1 MPGSKVRY
9 VSQVIENGIPK
20 LGASVRLRIRKAIV
34 ARLTTYPE
42 LYGSPLHGTLHP
54 LWKLRIGDYRVLY
67 DIRGSEVWIVA
78 IAHRKEIY
86 DIAMQRRA
94 G

>member
-1 MPGSKVRY
+1 MKMPGSKIRY
-9 VSQVIENGIPK
+9 LAEVIEDDIPK
-20 LGASVRLRIRKAIV
+20 LASSVRLRIRKAIV
-34 ARLTTYPE
+34 ARLTSYPE

-67 DIRGSEVWIVA
+67 DIRDTEVWIVA
-78 IAHRKEIY
+78 IAHRTEIY
-86 DIAMQRRA
+86 DIAMRR